1 MTFLPTY
8 PQYLGWNRPLR
19 LETPDE
25 SAVLRT
31 LRVADDTDL
40 PENVDWVAKGKSK
53 SYPQKRLQ

>member
-1 MTFLPTY
+1 MHSDLPTFY
-8 PQYLGWNRPLR
+8 LQYLGWNRPLR

-40 PENVDWVAKGKSK
+40 PENVDWVAKGKS
-53 SYPQKRLQ
+53 